1 MGYSTIEGFI
11 DVTSGRSKLVEGSE
25 PSNVDVTRPVTDVR
39 YADYIPH
46 PAFEFDGSKA
56 GIWVGKFESSGSTSK
71 VTIMPNTKSMANIN
85 VGGIFS
91 ACLGI
96 KDIYKLTSDSHMMKN
111 IEWGVVAY
119 LTESKYGRNGI
130 EIEFNNSNFFTGAG
144 DYEANILQSTTG
156 NVYGIYDI
164 NGGVREYIAGILEN
178 KKSNSNYYNFTNV
191 DKKYYDNYISYS
203 ESKKIKGDA
212 VYETSRSSTNST
224 SWNQV
229 FSVFVDWTNP
239 VFKRTRL

>member
-1 MGYSTIEGFI
+1 
-11 DVTSGRSKLVEGSE
+11 
-25 PSNVDVTRPVTDVR
+25 
-39 YADYIPH
+39 
-46 PAFEFDGSKA
+46 
-56 GIWVGKFESSGSTSK
+56 
-71 VTIMPNTKSMANIN
+71 
-85 VGGIFS
+85 
-91 ACLGI
+91 
-96 KDIYKLTSDSHMMKN
+96 MKN